1 MFHQSDADE
10 GSTNTAHKG
19 AFCPNFTWRPF
30 LILMFVLELA
40 IVCLLT
46 FQPGVAKTTFWQQL
60 NI

>member
-19 AFCPNFTWRPF
+19 AFCPNFT
-30 LILMFVLELA
+30 LILMFVIELA

-46 FQPGVAKTTFWQQL
+46 FQPGVAKTTFWQKL